1 MLSRAGA
8 IEVVEI
14 EISCQNAC
22 IVQKTCHFHG
32 LNVELKSK
40 LFVASYYSRKA
51 YAVGIVFLTGIN
63 VQYADLYFN

>member
-14 EISCQNAC
+14 EISSQNAC
-22 IVQKTCHFHG
+22 IMQNACHFHG

-40 LFVASYYSRKA
+40 LFVAYSRKA
-51 YAVGIVFLTGIN
+51 YAVGVVFLTSIN
-63 VQYADLYFN
+63 IQYADSYFN